1 MYTQR
6 NLDTAVE
13 LIQQKIKNHI
23 STITKIPVTK
33 LKIDETFKSLGV
45 DSLMALQLKN
55 KIQSDFNITLN
66 VSSVWS
72 YPTVEKYANYLSD
85 ELNLKEQY
93 NQNIE
98 QTTAKKNT
106 IETEVDSL
114 SLDELM
120 KQLNDKL

>member
-1 MYTQR
+1 
-6 NLDTAVE
+6 
-13 LIQQKIKNHI
+13 
-23 STITKIPVTK
+23 
-33 LKIDETFKSLGV
+33 
-45 DSLMALQLKN
+45 
-55 KIQSDFNITLN
+55 
-66 VSSVWS
+66 VWS

>member
-1 MYTQR
+1 M
-6 NLDTAVE
+6 E
-13 LIQQKIKNHI
+13 L
-23 STITKIPVTK
+23 
-33 LKIDETFKSLGV
+33 
-45 DSLMALQLKN
+45 
-55 KIQSDFNITLN
+55 
-66 VSSVWS
+66 
-72 YPTVEKYANYLSD
+72 PTVEKYANYLSD

-120 KQLNDKL
+120 KQLNDKI

>member
-1 MYTQR
+1 
-6 NLDTAVE
+6 
-13 LIQQKIKNHI
+13 
-23 STITKIPVTK
+23 
-33 LKIDETFKSLGV
+33 
-45 DSLMALQLKN
+45 
-55 KIQSDFNITLN
+55 
-66 VSSVWS
+66 VWS

-106 IETEVDSL
+106 IESEVDSL

-120 KQLNDKL
+120 KQLNEKL